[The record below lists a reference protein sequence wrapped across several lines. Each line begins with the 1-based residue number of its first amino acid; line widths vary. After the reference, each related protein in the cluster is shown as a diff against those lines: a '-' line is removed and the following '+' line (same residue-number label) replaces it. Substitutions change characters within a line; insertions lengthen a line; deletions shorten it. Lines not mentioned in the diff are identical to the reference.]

1 MAPIRARRSS
11 TGPRHPSALSTTM
24 FVNSPKRGPL
34 SRENG
39 DGDLVANGSSD
50 PFTTPPRSESG
61 QTSPSASSPS
71 LSTPAQDPFQ
81 GGSSTPSSPSSPS
94 LNDPARRHLRFST
107 TSLSGAATASRTT
120 PFRRNLSRRT
130 LSSQSIASLRKPH
143 PSTKLRGE
151 IHKPWLKYPDPAQ
164 RWARILFW
172 SLFALGF
179 AASAVSEWS

>member
-1 MAPIRARRSS
+1 
-11 TGPRHPSALSTTM
+11 M
-24 FVNSPKRGPL
+24 FANSPKRGPL
-34 SRENG
+34 SGENG
-39 DGDLVANGSSD
+39 DLVTNGSSD

-107 TSLSGAATASRTT
+107 TSLTGASAGATPSRT
-120 PFRRNLSRRT
+120 FRRNLSRRT

-164 RWARILFW
+164 RWAKILFW
-172 SLFALGF
+172 ALFGLGF
-179 AASAVSEWS
+179 AASAVSE